1 MESRNPLPDFYKG
14 IAEEAAEDRSKYIK
28 DAQKREQEAKEFI
41 EKDTNYARKPFYQMY
56 LERFPD
62 DPYKYT
68 SALAGV
74 TLAEGTQ
81 FGTGTLAVDAQQAFE
96 RGQPVLGTTLSGLT
110 YLSAGAPFLA
120 KPLSVVAKKIARRN
134 KVEELLGEEGE
145 VLDVVRTD
153 PPDMVTPPV
162 EKAPV
167 VKPAKPKPFSQKFVG
182 YDETLDESV
191 QGVRAVTNLVERGQ
205 PFPLGSPRNTNI
217 GTNNILAHPT
227 EVLGVA
233 YSGVTNQLR
242 NLDRRMLAQLG
253 YGKDIEVKVD
263 NATGEKTP
271 YIKASNLVRFF
282 DKLTDP
288 KIGALEQDE
297 VQYLINKKLLNDQF
311 GIKVINT
318 VDKKGRRMKAVKEE
332 DDQLLNLNTLKTT
345 YEDEVVKKGFAD
357 FTFQRDK
364 QGFTTSQPEFSSYR
378 GYAGQTQSLLY
389 PEIGYEAV
397 TFNSKN
403 LPQNVIE
410 RAKHGFRGDA
420 LGHARFSVRDI
431 TKDAVKK
438 ATKDVL
444 KNDRIHEEFQTKFA
458 ADNLNDFMDTLT
470 NFKQR
475 MSALRTSP
483 TIGPFTPNILDSDS
497 LDTVREKVMQTQF
510 NEIMYATPPA
520 TSVLKRYEDPVTG
533 FGMYSYRE
541 GLMNYLRDKAAANAE
556 RAKAFIPSQRM
567 TAEQQEFAA
576 KYGLDADT
584 EDDFSISATTY
595 NLDTGVSSF
604 TDYRVQDLLKMLHD
618 NEAFQKLANHK
629 NFKYHNTGLKEISD
643 EDKYTNYPSLGI
655 MFDDPN
661 NYDRSLLSTYS
672 IKDPLYI
679 GDEDAV
685 FRQDGVK
692 KVMTNYGLSKDLM
705 KYIIKQDDLGD
716 ALKVRRIQETDEGM
730 PPEGYTLEQMNDYNF
745 QNRDAIE
752 VREELI
758 ANMLDNFDDNPLF
771 NKANGNPI
779 FSGYGIDDVEDAL
792 DEIQAALEFVEK
804 DFPIIRLSS
813 KEMESLEKLEDQL
826 EKRGINLD
834 KKFLHDYRF
843 FEAHRDPKNIDSSLS
858 AIINFDSYNL
868 QARLKLLRKAA
879 RHTGKMRK
887 TPDGDL
893 VYDIGNDVALF
904 ADNRDAFDALPQR
917 QKKPILEGIQ
927 ALRAKRFHNEILSDL
942 IDYRVKNFNSID
954 NVVHRQN
961 FANGDLLKK
970 RVKLAEDQKAFLGE
984 DQANPT
990 EQTKFLKQQA
1000 LDDFYKIID
1009 EKTRPTYGNALTFSQ
1024 DDVDKFVKDPESYV
1038 NKPFDRTRTGF
1049 DERGNVYDVYQGI
1062 LEDVIDNDKTSL
1074 NFMARVVTTDDMID
1088 LQDAR
1093 SGLTKAWDKL
1103 VLKSLDIDDPKTPL
1117 IDFKS
1122 PIRFL
1127 ERESREHERFQDLL
1141 KNMDTEEEM
1150 AQRGRFSSDFKV
1162 TGDYENDKN
1171 KITVFEQIFVE
1182 GLERDKNV
1190 PTSKGIELIPFIRK
1204 FKYAKDRYDDF
1215 LKSMAQAT
1223 KDDLLKTKFI
1233 EKYSEADIDNFINRS
1248 IQPFN
1253 EIKEEG
1259 KDTANLF
1266 ASPINISKLT
1276 TEQLRSVRGGQ
1287 INYDNPEFLSDK
1299 APENSPNKIKF
1310 TNNQSVDYMVN
1321 DIRDFL
1327 NTHDFGKDVDAFGVP
1342 LEDKYRSTIFARDDT
1357 TNVLDRVLLSQDLD
1371 ANYAR
1376 PDSGY
1381 MNIMDLRT
1389 ARGKP
1394 YFLNRG
1400 RVRRNESRNE
1410 RRGIDVNP
1418 SLTFGELSTIG
1429 DDIRDLKEAYS
1440 QSPIANMRRKLE
1452 ELSRSGGDIDSKV
1465 LVLDELQS
1473 DIHND
1478 MFRRS
1483 GGATVKEGDAPLGEG
1498 HDAYVRRLLT
1508 AAIIL
1513 AKQKGINKIVIPNYK
1528 KQRQAR
1534 GRMSEDIIQR
1544 AYKNGVER
1552 ALRYF
1557 KQETE
1562 GRIKTYKT
1570 NELLYTTSGNETG
1583 KLDDIASGDIID
1595 LEGFTFDPKKGDVF
1609 RYNEGGLAA

>member
-1 MESRNPLPDFYKG
+1 MESDVNQRRKERREAQRRAKIPLL
-14 IAEEAAEDRSKYIK
+14 
-28 DAQKREQEAKEFI
+28 QMQEADAKKFI
-41 EKDTNYARKPFYQMY
+41 ESDTNYARKPFYQMY
-56 LERFPD
+56 LERNPD
-62 DPYKYT
+62 DPYKHRN
-68 SALAGV
+68 ALTAV

-153 PPDMVTPPV
+153 PPDMVTPPA

-167 VKPAKPKPFSQKFVG
+167 VKTEKPKPFSQKFVG

-191 QGVRAVTNLVERGQ
+191 QGIRAVTNLVERGK

-403 LPQNVIE
+403 LPQNVID

-470 NFKQR
+470 NFKER

-510 NEIMYATPPA
+510 NEIMYATPPE
-520 TSVLKRYEDPVTG
+520 TRVLERYEDPVTG

-541 GLMNYLRDKAAANAE
+541 GLMNYLRDKAAANVE
-556 RAKAFIPSQRM
+556 RAKTFIPSERI
-567 TAEQQEFAA
+567 TGEQQAFAA
-576 KYGLDADT
+576 KYGLD
-584 EDDFSISATTY
+584 EGSISLTNTMTSATEY
-595 NLDTGVSSF
+595 K
-604 TDYRVQDLLKMLHD
+604 VQNILRMLHE

-629 NFKYHNTGLKEISD
+629 NFKYHNVALKELSD
-643 EDKYTNYPSLGI
+643 EEKYTAYPSMNIL
-655 MFDDPN
+655 FDDPK

-672 IKDPLYI
+672 IKDPLYT

-705 KYIIKQDDLGD
+705 KHIIKQNDLGD

-745 QNRDAIE
+745 QNRDALE

-758 ANMLDNFDDNPLF
+758 SNLLENFDNDPLF
-771 NKANGNPI
+771 DKGNGSPI

-792 DEIQAALEFVEK
+792 DEVQAALEFVEK
-804 DFPIIRLSS
+804 DFPIIRLTS

-826 EKRGINLD
+826 QKKGVNLD
-834 KKFLHDYRF
+834 KKFLHDYRLL
-843 FEAHRDPKNIDSSLS
+843 EAHRDPKNVDSSLS
-858 AIINFDSYNL
+858 AITNFDSYNL

-879 RHTGKMRK
+879 KHTGKMKK
-887 TPDGDL
+887 TTDGDL
-893 VYDIGNDVALF
+893 VYDADNDVGLF
-904 ADNRDAFDALPQR
+904 ADNRDAFDALPSR
-917 QKKPILEGIQ
+917 QKLIVLDRIK
-927 ALRAKRFHNEILSDL
+927 ALRVKRFHNEILSDL
-942 IDYRVKNFNSID
+942 IDYHVKKFNSID
-954 NVVHRQN
+954 NIVRSEN
-961 FANGDLLKK
+961 FANESFLDKSVRLAKDKK
-970 RVKLAEDQKAFLGE
+970 TFLGE

-990 EQTKFLKQQA
+990 EQAKFLKQQA
-1000 LDDFYKIID
+1000 LDDFYKIIN
-1009 EKTRPTYGNALTFSQ
+1009 EKTSPTYGNALTFSQ
-1024 DDVDKFVKDPESYV
+1024 DDVNRFLNDAESYV
-1038 NKPFDRTRTGF
+1038 NKDFDRTRTGF
-1049 DERGNVYDVYQGI
+1049 DETGNVYDVYQGI
-1062 LEDVIDNDKTSL
+1062 LEDVLDNDKTSL
-1074 NFMARVVTTDDMID
+1074 DFIARVVTTDDMID

-1103 VLKSLDIDDPKTPL
+1103 VLKSLEIDNPVTPL
-1117 IDFKS
+1117 IEFKS

-1162 TGDYENDKN
+1162 TGNYENDKN
-1171 KITVFEQIFVE
+1171 KITIFEQIFVE

-1204 FKYAKDRYDDF
+1204 FKYAKDRYEDF
-1215 LKSMAQAT
+1215 LKSMSQAT
-1223 KDDLLKTKFI
+1223 KNDLLRSKFI
-1233 EKYSEADIDNFINRS
+1233 EKYTEADIDNFINRS

-1259 KDTANLF
+1259 KGTANLF
-1266 ASPINISKLT
+1266 ASPVNISKLT

-1342 LEDKYRSTIFARDDT
+1342 LEDKYRSSVFARDDT
-1357 TNVLDRVLLSQDLD
+1357 TNVLDRVLLSEDLD

-1394 YFLNRG
+1394 YFLKRG

-1418 SLTFGELSTIG
+1418 SITFGELSTIG

-1483 GGATVKEGDAPLGEG
+1483 GGATVKEGDAPLGES

-1513 AKQKGINKIVIPNYK
+1513 AKQKGINKIIIPNYK

-1552 ALRYF
+1552 ALRFF

-1562 GRIKTYKT
+1562 GRIKTSKT
-1570 NELLYTTSGNETG
+1570 NELLYTTSGNEAG